1 MKNIKYMNEEV
12 VIKKAIEVLIKE
24 LGPVE
29 AIRFI
34 NIPKREGMESIKRH
48 RKWQQML
55 DKSMFF
61 DDIFAE

>member
-34 NIPKREGMESIKRH
+34 NIPKKKRMESIKRH

-61 DDIFAE
+61 EEIFSE

>member
-1 MKNIKYMNEEV
+1 MKNIKYMDEEV

-34 NIPKREGMESIKRH
+34 NIPKRKRMESIKRH
-48 RKWQQML
+48 RKWQNML

-61 DDIFAE
+61 DEIFAE

>member
-1 MKNIKYMNEEV
+1 MTNVKYMSEEV

-34 NIPKREGMESIKRH
+34 NTPKRKRMESIKRH
-48 RKWQQML
+48 RKWQKML

-61 DDIFAE
+61 DEIFAE

>member
-34 NIPKREGMESIKRH
+34 NIPKRKRMESIKRH

-55 DKSMFF
+55 DKSIFF
-61 DDIFAE
+61 EEIFSE

>member
-34 NIPKREGMESIKRH
+34 NIPKRKRMESIKRH

-55 DKSMFF
+55 DKSIFF
-61 DDIFAE
+61 DEIFSE